1 MQGENGYS
9 IFGGD
14 LKWIEI
20 TGAVRG
26 MKCNPKRIKDL
37 MRDLRVILEPND
49 NQVAARISFAKNN
62 ALEFRAR
69 NKLGP
74 DAVEIDGFQFHHC
87 PGPLFAEPLAKGRP
101 ISKFYFMYH
110 VLDLIGMSGEL
121 SDLFDKATHQAG
133 TIIVCDLSNGV
144 FPCREV

>member
-1 MQGENGYS
+1 MQSEKGYS

-14 LKWIEI
+14 LKRVEI
-20 TGAVRG
+20 TRAVRRV
-26 MKCNPKRIKDL
+26 KCNPKRIKDL
-37 MRDLRVILEPND
+37 MHDLRVVLESDD
-49 NQVAARISFAKNN
+49 NQVVARIGLTEHN
-62 ALEFRAR
+62 ALEFCAR

-74 DAVEIDGFQFHHC
+74 YAVEIDGFQFHHC

-133 TIIVCDLSNGV
+133 TIIVCDQSNGV

>member
-1 MQGENGYS
+1 MEGQNGYS

-14 LKWIEI
+14 LKRIEI

-37 MRDLRVILEPND
+37 MRDLRVILEPD
-49 NQVAARISFAKNN
+49 DDQVAASIGLAKNN

-69 NKLGP
+69 NELGP
-74 DAVEIDGFQFHHC
+74 DAVDIDGFEFHDC

-110 VLDLIGMSGEL
+110 VLDLIGGHVSCPICSIRRRTRRGRSL
-121 SDLFDKATHQAG
+121 SVT
-133 TIIVCDLSNGV
+133 
-144 FPCREV
+144 